1 MRPRRKAIEKQPP
14 RPLAEMNDFG
24 RKMYELSEKS
34 VASTRKRLTLA
45 QINRLLAVRRG
56 GIVK

>member
-1 MRPRRKAIEKQPP
+1 MRPARKTNRNQPP
-14 RPLAEMNDFG
+14 RPLAEMNEFG

-34 VASTRKRLTLA
+34 LASTKKRLTIE
-45 QINRLLAVRRG
+45 QINRLVAVRRG